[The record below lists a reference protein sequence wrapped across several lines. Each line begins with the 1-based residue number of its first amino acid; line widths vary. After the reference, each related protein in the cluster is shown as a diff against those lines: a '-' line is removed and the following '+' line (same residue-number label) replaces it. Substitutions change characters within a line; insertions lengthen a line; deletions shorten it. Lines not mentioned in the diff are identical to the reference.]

1 MSIEIKNQKFNVIEK
16 LGKENLERNVYKVES
31 EIDQNIYIIKKI
43 GILGLKEEE
52 KNKIMNE
59 AKILENIN
67 HKNIVKLI
75 DYDQDKEYFYI
86 LMEYCKGSDLEK
98 FIKMHKEKNEK
109 IKESIIY
116 NIVLGICLGLE
127 EIHKK
132 NIIHR
137 DIKPVNII
145 IGDNYQ
151 IKIVDFGISKK
162 IKNNNILTKYI
173 GTSYYM
179 APEII
184 KGEEYN
190 KKVDI
195 WAFGCII
202 YELLTLKVCFQDENL
217 LALYNK
223 IIYGTHE
230 NINLKDYNP
239 KWKELVDLLL
249 KKNYNERPDIKE
261 IKNIIPKIDGTINII
276 KIEKINRKIAFLM
289 IASRIG
295 KRNVDEIL
303 DKNLDIKSKN

>member
-16 LGKENLERNVYKVES
+16 LGKENLERSVYKVES
-31 EIDQNIYIIKKI
+31 EKDHNIYIIKKI
-43 GILGLKEEE
+43 EILGLKEEE

-75 DYDQDKEYFYI
+75 DYDQDNEYFNI
-86 LMEYCKGSDLEK
+86 LMEYCKGNDLEK
-98 FIKMHKEKNEK
+98 FIEIHKEKNEK
-109 IKESIIY
+109 IKESIIC

-137 DIKPVNII
+137 DVKPANII
-145 IGDNYQ
+145 IDDNYQ
-151 IKIVDFGISKK
+151 IKIVDFGVSKK
-162 IKNNNILTKYI
+162 IENNNILTKYV

-184 KGEEYN
+184 KGEKYN
-190 KKVDI
+190 HKVDI

-217 LALYNK
+217 LALFNK
-223 IIYGTHE
+223 IINGIHE
-230 NINLKDYNP
+230 NINSKEYNP
-239 KWKELVDLLL
+239 KWKDLVDLLL

-261 IKNIIPKIDGTINII
+261 IKNIIQKLKMG
-276 KIEKINRKIAFLM
+276 L
-289 IASRIG
+289 
-295 KRNVDEIL
+295 
-303 DKNLDIKSKN
+303 